1 MAASLPVGADPA
13 AFRGRLARCARQRL
27 GLRVI
32 EEPASEVPLDAR
44 VFTRSIRTG
53 CDTKAAAAQKSQ
65 NPLQKEA
72 VSVAG
77 RNFVRYLTLREQNEQ

>member
-1 MAASLPVGADPA
+1 M
-13 AFRGRLARCARQRL
+13 
-27 GLRVI
+27 
-32 EEPASEVPLDAR
+32 
-44 VFTRSIRTG
+44 FTRSIRTG

-77 RNFVRYLTLREQNEQ
+77 CDFVRYLASREQNER